1 MDRGEDA
8 QHPVVRIVH
17 HADGT
22 AEVNGL
28 PVTVRPG
35 QDVREAA
42 YLSAVALV
50 SSLAGTGDG
59 APVPA
64 TRVEPDGTQYP
75 LMLYPARA
83 QFAADLSKTRT
94 NPTRAART
102 LRGLAALR
110 LRWLVPVAGA
120 CVLLTA
126 LTTVLLHTSEPEAA
140 QSSVNARV
148 AASAP
153 GPSSTGDARA
163 VSAGMAGDARKAPA
177 SASTAEKSA
186 AHPSPLP
193 SARPDTPASAT
204 ARQTAGHPA
213 VGDMALALFG
223 GDRDDPEVSYILTLT
238 ADDTDPITLTYV
250 YSGSKAPGGTRT
262 EVLSGQ
268 TRYALAGT
276 IPGQAF
282 CGGSVTMRV
291 STRPQAANGTVSAR
305 TMQAC

>member
-1 MDRGEDA
+1 MDRGEDT

-28 PVTVRPG
+28 PVMVRPG

-42 YLSAVALV
+42 YLTAVALV
-50 SSLAGTGDG
+50 SSAAGAGGG

-75 LMLYPARA
+75 LMLYPGRGP
-83 QFAADLSKTRT
+83 FAADLSKTRT
-94 NPTRAART
+94 NPTLMAQT
-102 LRGLAALR
+102 LNGLASLR
-110 LRWLVPVAGA
+110 LRWLVPLACG

-126 LTTVLLHTSEPEAA
+126 LATVLLQTGEPKLA
-140 QSSVNARV
+140 QSKVNAGV
-148 AASAP
+148 AEPTPS
-153 GPSSTGDARA
+153 PSSAGVAA

-177 SASTAEKSA
+177 PASTSTTENA

-193 SARPDTPASAT
+193 SARPNAGASAT
-204 ARQTAGHPA
+204 ARQTAGHAA

-223 GDRDDPEVSYILTLT
+223 GDHDDPEVSYILTVT
-238 ADDTDPITLTYV
+238 TSDTRPITLTYV

-262 EVLSGQ
+262 QVLSGQ
-268 TRYALAGT
+268 TQYALAGT

-282 CGGSVTMRV
+282 CGGTVTMQV
-291 STRPQAANGTVSAR
+291 SARPQAANGTVTAK

>member
-1 MDRGEDA
+1 M
-8 QHPVVRIVH
+8 RIVH

-42 YLSAVALV
+42 YLTAVALV
-50 SSLAGTGDG
+50 SSLAGAGGG

-75 LMLYPARA
+75 LMLYPART

-94 NPTRAART
+94 NPTLATQT
-102 LRGLAALR
+102 LRGLASLR
-110 LRWLVPVAGA
+110 LRWLVPVACG

-140 QSSVNARV
+140 QSAVSAGVTE
-148 AASAP
+148 SAP
-153 GPSSTGDARA
+153 SPSSTGDARA
-163 VSAGMAGDARKAPA
+163 VSAGMVGDADRARA
-177 SASTAEKSA
+177 SASPAENS
-186 AHPSPLP
+186 AHPAPLP
-193 SARPDTPASAT
+193 SARPNTAASPT
-204 ARQTAGHPA
+204 ARQTTGHPA

-223 GDRDDPEVSYILTLT
+223 GDRDDPAVSYILTLT
-238 ADDTDPITLTYV
+238 ADDTGPITLTYV

-268 TRYALAGT
+268 TQYALAGT

-282 CGGSVTMRV
+282 CGGTVTMRV
-291 STRPQAANGTVSAR
+291 STRPQAANGTVTAR